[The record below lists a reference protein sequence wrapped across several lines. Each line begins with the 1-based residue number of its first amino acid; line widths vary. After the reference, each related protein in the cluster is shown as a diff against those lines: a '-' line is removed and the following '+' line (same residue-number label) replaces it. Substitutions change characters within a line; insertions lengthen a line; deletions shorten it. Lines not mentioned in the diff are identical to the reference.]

1 MFSDII
7 TYHSSNSKM
16 PSDEQK
22 LNEPLSVKVSKKP
35 LFEQE
40 QMVEEEA
47 ALPLV
52 EKVEI
57 VERDIVKSNF
67 NLLIHL

>member
-1 MFSDII
+1 
-7 TYHSSNSKM
+7 M